1 MVTAGALKGIGPFSG
16 RSFRTIMTLGA
27 LLVVIVCVLI
37 KVLMHVS
44 VCLIKIVAKFCN
56 KESKDDVS

>member
-1 MVTAGALKGIGPFSG
+1 
-16 RSFRTIMTLGA
+16 MTLGA